1 MVKIN
6 FVCFGNICRSP
17 MAEFVMKD
25 LVQKAGLEKDFL
37 IASSGCH
44 PAVGTP
50 IHYDTCRVLKKN
62 NVPYTN
68 RTSKQFT
75 AQIYKDF
82 DYIICMDSW
91 NVLDAKKIS
100 GGDPDGKIFLMM
112 SFVGESRDVDD
123 PYYTDNYEV
132 TYSDILRGCQALLE
146 KVR

>member
-25 LVQKAGLEKDFL
+25 LVQKAGREKEFL

-44 PAVGTP
+44 AAVGTP
-50 IHYDTCRVLKKN
+50 IHSDTCHELKKN
-62 NVPYTN
+62 NVPYN
-68 RTSKQFT
+68 HRTSKQFT
-75 AQIYKDF
+75 AKTYKDF

-91 NVLDAKKIS
+91 NLIDAKKIS

-112 SFVGESRDVDD
+112 SFAGESRDVDD
-123 PYYTDNYEV
+123 PYYTDRYDV
-132 TYSDILRGCQALLE
+132 TYTDILRGCQALLE